1 MMEIVNDY
9 IDAVRPEPVARNT
22 VRPEPVARN
31 TVRPEPVARNTV
43 RPEPVEGQ
51 GGVAHAST
59 SSARTAKVLD
69 QKKLTDLVERQVM
82 RSYFDKFSTSG
93 AMA

>member
-9 IDAVRPEPVARNT
+9 IDAVRLEPVARNA
-22 VRPEPVARN
+22 VRL
-31 TVRPEPVARNTV
+31 EPVARNTV

-51 GGVAHAST
+51 DGVVHAST
-59 SSARTAKVLD
+59 SLARTAKILD
-69 QKKLTDLVERQVM
+69 QKKLTDFVEGQVM

>member
-22 VRPEPVARN
+22 VRPEPV
-31 TVRPEPVARNTV
+31 
-43 RPEPVEGQ
+43 EGQ
-51 GGVAHAST
+51 DYTVHAST
-59 SSARTAKVLD
+59 SSARTAKILD
-69 QKKLTDLVERQVM
+69 QKKLTDLVERQVI